1 MANLHFS
8 WLDSIQAVFSS
19 CLPCLKHSDDRHDY
33 DHEND
38 HQQQQ
43 YGARRQNGLH
53 FVVPPPRARPDELE
67 GLLAGSDSP
76 DAETLSLHSNIGD
89 ERRRKKR
96 RKPRKGITLFGY
108 NLFGRSPIH
117 LDSDDEETGPSRRSR
132 TISSSTLDSDA
143 APLDAS
149 ALDEQAIARLAVAT
163 AAAEEE
169 QRKAK
174 EERRRL
180 KRERKEL
187 KRMALAMAMGMQ
199 QQEHGDGGFEGFP
212 GSGLEPSNRPMGPG
226 SGSVSTSSPFEEEF
240 GPFAQGN
247 DTLEDDADFGAET
260 YVRRAPHGVSVNG
273 SASDSQSRTSASMSN
288 ADPSRYN
295 HHLLSQTSP
304 LPSPSLPAGGDAQ
317 ATQRKKKSRSKSLSS
332 KQSDE
337 RSHSTSS
344 LPTSQSPSLPSPP
357 PNQSAFEQS
366 AAPAPISESDSRFE
380 GFPGGTLDL
389 AREHAIAQEATK
401 ASGEFPSVGLRGVQR
416 TKSDMG
422 VFLANRG
429 RE

>member
-8 WLDSIQAVFSS
+8 WSDSIQAAFSS
-19 CLPCLKHSDDRHDY
+19 CLFCFRSPDDHHDH
-33 DHEND
+33 DHEQEQE
-38 HQQQQ
+38 H
-43 YGARRQNGLH
+43 YGARQRNGLN

-96 RKPRKGITLFGY
+96 RKPRKGVTLFGY
-108 NLFGRSPIH
+108 SLFGRPPIH
-117 LDSDDEETGPSRRSR
+117 LDSDDEEGGSSRRSR
-132 TISSSTLDSDA
+132 TISTSTLDSDA

-149 ALDEQAIARLAVAT
+149 ALDEQAIARLAAAT

-180 KRERKEL
+180 RRERKEL
-187 KRMALAMAMGMQ
+187 KRMALAMAMGIQ
-199 QQEHGDGGFEGFP
+199 QHGEEEFEGFP
-212 GSGLEPSNRPMGPG
+212 GSGPALGAQSVGPG
-226 SGSVSTSSPFEEEF
+226 SGSVSTGSPFEEEF
-240 GPFAQGN
+240 GPFAHG
-247 DTLEDDADFGAET
+247 DDVVEEDADFGAET
-260 YVRRAPHGVSVNG
+260 YVRRVPNGVPVGG
-273 SASDSQSRTSASMSN
+273 SASDSQSRTSASISN
-288 ADPSRYN
+288 TDYLRYN
-295 HHLLSQTSP
+295 HHYLSQASP
-304 LPSPSLPAGGDAQ
+304 LPSPALSSGADAPVPP
-317 ATQRKKKSRSKSLSS
+317 KKKKRSRGKSLSS

-344 LPTSQSPSLPSPP
+344 LLTSQSPSLPSPP
-357 PNQSAFEQS
+357 PNQTAFDQPGT
-366 AAPAPISESDSRFE
+366 AIAPIAESDSHFE

-389 AREHAIAQEATK
+389 AREHAIAQEDAK
-401 ASGEFPSVGLRGVQR
+401 EPGDFPSIGLRGVQR

-429 RE
+429 HE

>member
-8 WLDSIQAVFSS
+8 WSDSIQAAFSS
-19 CLPCLKHSDDRHDY
+19 CLFCFRSSDEHHDH
-33 DHEND
+33 DND
-38 HQQQQ
+38 QEQAQ
-43 YGARRQNGLH
+43 YGARQRNGLN

-89 ERRRKKR
+89 ERRRRKR
-96 RKPRKGITLFGY
+96 RKPRKGISLCGY
-108 NLFGRSPIH
+108 NLFGRPPIH
-117 LDSDDEETGPSRRSR
+117 LDSEDEDAGNRRSR
-132 TISSSTLDSDA
+132 TISTSTLDSDA

-149 ALDEQAIARLAVAT
+149 ALDERAIAQLTAAT

-169 QRKAK
+169 QRRAK

-180 KRERKEL
+180 RRERKEL

-199 QQEHGDGGFEGFP
+199 PHNGEGEFEGFP
-212 GSGLEPSNRPMGPG
+212 GSGPAPGVQSIGPG
-226 SGSVSTSSPFEEEF
+226 SGSVSTGSPFEEEF
-240 GPFAQGN
+240 GPFAQGD
-247 DTLEDDADFGAET
+247 DTVEEDADFGAET
-260 YVRRAPHGVSVNG
+260 YIRRAPNGTSAGG

-288 ADPSRYN
+288 VDSSRHN
-295 HHLLSQTSP
+295 HYYLSQTPP
-304 LPSPSLPAGGDAQ
+304 LPSPALPSGADAQ
-317 ATQRKKKSRSKSLSS
+317 GTPKKKKRSRGKSLSS

-344 LPTSQSPSLPSPP
+344 LLTSQSPSLPSPP
-357 PNQSAFEQS
+357 PTQITFEQS
-366 AAPAPISESDSRFE
+366 ATTVAPIAESDGQFE

-389 AREHAIAQEATK
+389 AREQAIAQEISK
-401 ASGEFPSVGLRGVQR
+401 DSGSFPSVGLRGIQR

-429 RE
+429 QA